1 MTTPSKSGTSVSGAG
16 SASQR
21 DLSEFVSYLLDGS
34 GVENVVDL
42 HRLRRELEDES
53 SSYGATA
60 SLQPNNNPN
69 YNQGKSLDSINL
81 NAKSITLTSTPN
93 DKKSHSNSPLEPAIS
108 PIRDLSEGASFPKAN
123 KFDSA
128 ANLKSAGPTNDP
140 QSKMSAASGAN
151 AYLTPSMRQNIPSSS
166 SQPPKTDKEAPK
178 YRSQPSIAMTHPQP
192 HFSASSAYLSRPA
205 FQGESQTSD
214 SGTTRFLNHTVSA
227 TTQNESRSLTF
238 SRSEHES
245 NRSNRINER
254 RIPAVQATPTR
265 DAATNESVGTNGRNG
280 LPGNAG
286 SDFPGGRSSSNVAG
300 GDSRQHSVLAYGEN
314 RRETAASKGYGEQR
328 DTQPHSV
335 SSLYGSGQT
344 KQWKK
349 DQNEN
354 MSDTGGARSISA
366 THQSKEGMYRSM
378 DVLSRAGAEPSRS
391 NNLNA
396 GASLGSGRYERKQ
409 MSEDVLQRLE
419 RLEDAQ
425 EETIQGRDR
434 KFLNLLESNSVAQ
447 KGASN
452 QKFQSSQESLT
463 RNILEN
469 DRRFESGNLLQSR
482 DGGLASG
489 DFDPILRLSVGGA
502 SVQRLPSFTE
512 SAKGWMPIDEE
523 EEPRNRNEEHDAEN
537 DVFKGRETGRNSQR
551 VLSRGHHGDGRKW
564 EEEGQVVG
572 EDLDMDESLLKIYKE
587 YGGPDSLLGTRAESS
602 GAPLRSNAT
611 DAEAGASRKSGR
623 GKSDAE
629 WNENARAM
637 ASETRVQ
644 EWISGHPGVEATD
657 EIRELEQISS
667 RLNRMGLPAL
677 HPSLNGVPP
686 SSGGPEGAGIQ
697 RFHLAKILNALL
709 DDISR
714 RADDVQ
720 HLSDRVLENL
730 EARKILED
738 RVAELELGRNDG
750 ENRDWKIIQEQQ
762 QSLDALNA
770 QMSTLRS
777 ELVES
782 RHDLE
787 DTRSLNHSLK
797 RRISERE
804 MEQQRAEYDLEQL
817 KTKMEK
823 TRRQNEQT
831 FAQMAERVSR
841 FRTDPTKSGMDR
853 LTLEVI
859 EVYEAKLANLNE
871 KINELRSRA
880 PGADS
885 TTAAQPAMND
895 TTGSYFPKAI
905 DLDREIEALENYG
918 LPKRHFTRQNADGE
932 TEQISVD
939 ASKKHQLQKLQE
951 EQIRD
956 LEQRLSKTQRDLL
969 QATQQSE
976 LLKLQLLETKRPG
989 WVEQSR
995 SDITSGL
1002 STRELIRRDKKS
1014 WKMKLY
1020 QIDAMNL
1027 EECRT
1032 LLKNVCIHLA
1042 IPDVPSLLPG
1052 LAAIDSTLRL
1062 LPQLQSF
1069 VSAIANLVNT
1079 HYTRLFEIDAS
1090 PQHSA
1095 AQSQPFDRRV
1105 AKLDEMIR
1113 VVELWARGSD
1123 DIESLRDFRREIHR
1137 MLGVRE
1143 GSGSL
1148 GGCREVVTRLKER
1161 RESGITGDKSA
1172 SDYKEL
1178 DVLRRFKWEIF
1189 DIIGLD
1195 EGVSGLQEALEMVR
1209 SFSGDGNF
1217 LRRSDYPADLME
1229 KLRALEEFADNVHG
1243 ALSVEKGH
1251 QSFKQCL
1258 DAIAS
1263 IASNEHG
1270 VHDDG
1275 GDVPTS
1281 AQCLQMFV
1289 TSVHKL
1295 LRIIEKPGSLQDCLE
1310 TIRQQIEQ
1318 GSGTSAQELSMHEAS
1333 VRIVQHFMELFEIH
1347 NISEVSSAINELY
1360 VTYAERN
1367 AGIARLRSS
1376 LRNSIPVRESLDTP
1390 GRVLNK
1396 AADVIDSIFD
1406 KSQHMIG
1413 IETVDKSTDQGQVI
1427 GDMSLNMFEDD
1438 MLLEAV
1444 ESATHRQDPQF

>member
-1 MTTPSKSGTSVSGAG
+1 MTTPSKSGTSISGAG

-53 SSYGATA
+53 SSYGGTLSSAHSRIYSQSHRNMNIGNMSRSVSPLSTATA
-60 SLQPNNNPN
+60 SLQPNNNAN
-69 YNQGKSLDSINL
+69 YNHGKSLDSINL

-93 DKKSHSNSPLEPAIS
+93 DKKDYKNSPLEPAIS
-108 PIRDLSEGASFPKAN
+108 PIRDMSEVASFPKASS
-123 KFDSA
+123 KGDRLDFIA
-128 ANLKSAGPTNDP
+128 PLKSAGAANDLQP
-140 QSKMSAASGAN
+140 KMSAASAGPN
-151 AYLTPSMRQNIPSSS
+151 AYLAPSMRQNIQSAS

-178 YRSQPSIAMTHPQP
+178 YRSQPSIATTHPQP
-192 HFSASSAYLSRPA
+192 HFSASSAYLSKPA

-214 SGTTRFLNHTVSA
+214 SATTRFLNHTASA
-227 TTQNESRSLTF
+227 TTQNDSRSHTF
-238 SRSEHES
+238 SKSDYES
-245 NRSNRINER
+245 SRSNRITDR

-265 DAATNESVGTNGRNG
+265 D
-280 LPGNAG
+280 
-286 SDFPGGRSSSNVAG
+286 
-300 GDSRQHSVLAYGEN
+300 
-314 RRETAASKGYGEQR
+314 ET
-328 DTQPHSV
+328 T
-335 SSLYGSGQT
+335 
-344 KQWKK
+344 
-349 DQNEN
+349 
-354 MSDTGGARSISA
+354 
-366 THQSKEGMYRSM
+366 
-378 DVLSRAGAEPSRS
+378 
-391 NNLNA
+391 
-396 GASLGSGRYERKQ
+396 
-409 MSEDVLQRLE
+409 
-419 RLEDAQ
+419 
-425 EETIQGRDR
+425 
-434 KFLNLLESNSVAQ
+434 
-447 KGASN
+447 
-452 QKFQSSQESLT
+452 
-463 RNILEN
+463 
-469 DRRFESGNLLQSR
+469 
-482 DGGLASG
+482 
-489 DFDPILRLSVGGA
+489 
-502 SVQRLPSFTE
+502 TE
-512 SAKGWMPIDEE
+512 SRYKKEE
-523 EEPRNRNEEHDAEN
+523 LDAAN
-537 DVFKGRETGRNSQR
+537 DVFKGRETGANDQR
-551 VLSRGHHGDGRKW
+551 VLSRAHLGDGRKW
-564 EEEGQVVG
+564 VEEGQVVG
-572 EDLDMDESLLKIYKE
+572 EDIDMDESLLKIYKE
-587 YGGPDSLLGTRAESS
+587 YGGPDSLLGTRAGSA
-602 GAPLRSNAT
+602 GAPFGSNAT
-611 DAEAGASRKSGR
+611 DGEPGATHKGGR
-623 GKSDAE
+623 GKSDTE
-629 WNENARAM
+629 WIENARAM

-667 RLNRMGLPAL
+667 RLDRMGLPSL
-677 HPSLNGVPP
+677 HPSLKGMSS

-762 QSLDALNA
+762 QSLDALTA

-787 DTRSLNHSLK
+787 DTRSLNRSLK
-797 RRISERE
+797 KRISERE
-804 MEQQRAEYDLEQL
+804 MERQRAEEDLEQL
-817 KTKMEK
+817 KSKTEK
-823 TRRQNEQT
+823 TRRLSEQT
-831 FAQMAERVSR
+831 FAQMAEKVSR

-871 KINELRSRA
+871 KITELRSRA
-880 PGADS
+880 PGS
-885 TTAAQPAMND
+885 NPTAESQSAMND
-895 TTGSYFPKAI
+895 TTGPYFPKAI

-932 TEQISVD
+932 TEQILVD
-939 ASKKHQLQKLQE
+939 PSKKHQLQKLQE

-956 LEQRLSKTQRDLL
+956 LEQRLSKAQRDLL

-976 LLKLQLLETKRPG
+976 ILKLQLLETKRPG
-989 WVEQSR
+989 WVEQAR

-1090 PQHSA
+1090 SQ
-1095 AQSQPFDRRV
+1095 QSTAKLQPFEQRV

-1113 VVELWARGSD
+1113 VIELWARGSD
-1123 DIESLRDFRREIHR
+1123 DVESLRDFRREIHR
-1137 MLGVRE
+1137 MLCVRE

-1148 GGCREVVTRLKER
+1148 AGCREVVNRLKER
-1161 RESGITGDKSA
+1161 REGGISGDKSA

-1209 SFSGDGNF
+1209 SFRTDRISSRQSEN
-1217 LRRSDYPADLME
+1217 LADVME
-1229 KLRALEEFADNVHG
+1229 KLRSLEEFADDVHG
-1243 ALSVEKGH
+1243 VLRVEKGH

-1258 DAIAS
+1258 DAIGS
-1263 IASNEHG
+1263 IKQG
-1270 VHDDG
+1270 VQEDG
-1275 GDVPTS
+1275 GDAPTN
-1281 AQCLQMFV
+1281 AQRLQMFV

-1295 LRIIEKPGSLQDCLE
+1295 LCVIEKPGSLQDCLE
-1310 TIRQQIEQ
+1310 TIRQQIEH
-1318 GSGTSAQELSMHEAS
+1318 GLGTSARELSTHEPS

-1347 NISEVSSAINELY
+1347 NINEVSSAINELY

-1413 IETVDKSTDQGQVI
+1413 LEAVNKSADQSQEI

-1438 MLLEAV
+1438 LLLEAV
-1444 ESATHRQDPQF
+1444 ESATHRQDPQFNVLDWGA